1 MTGQLQ
7 SNEDFYAV
15 IPAGGMG
22 TRLWPVSTSEKP
34 KFLQSILNNN
44 ESLLQST
51 WERLKS
57 LVPVERILIVTGLS
71 YRDEV
76 LQQIPDLLPNNL
88 ILEPSPRDSGAAIG
102 LAAAVIH
109 KRNPN
114 AIIGSFH
121 ADHVIRGLSSFT
133 LAVTQSVI
141 SAEAGYLSVIGIHPT
156 RAATGFGYIK
166 TAGPQPKIRE
176 GVGFSVERFVEKP
189 DLDTARSYLQ
199 SGEYFWNAGIF
210 IAKTELILEA
220 FKKNSPDLHRC
231 LLELAEVFGT
241 ETCEAE
247 FDRIW
252 QAVERIAFEYP
263 VAIPLA
269 EEGKLVVIP
278 GHFFWEDVGDFAA
291 IHRMFTGGNSKAL
304 ATIGDKDSIIAQD
317 SSGLVIRRSDRI
329 IAVTGVSQIVV
340 VDTPDALLVTSLSN
354 VQGVKQIVAELD
366 KREYNPL
373 NTN

>member
-1 MTGQLQ
+1 MTGELQ
-7 SNEDFYAV
+7 SNQDFYAV

-34 KFLQSILNNN
+34 KFLQSMLNNN
-44 ESLLQST
+44 ESLLQAT

-57 LVPVERILIVTGLS
+57 LVPAERILIVTGFS
-71 YRDEV
+71 YKDEV

-133 LAVTQSVI
+133 LAVTQSVV
-141 SAEAGYLSVIGIHPT
+141 SAAAGYLSVIGIHPT

-176 GVGFSVERFVEKP
+176 GVGFSVECFIEKP

-220 FKKNSPDLHRC
+220 FKKNSPVLYTS
-231 LLELAEVFGT
+231 LMELGDVFGS
-241 ETCEAE
+241 EKCDAE
-247 FDRIW
+247 FERIW
-252 QAVERIAFEYP
+252 QSVEKIAFEYP

-291 IHRMFTGGNSKAL
+291 IHRMLTGGNSNAL
-304 ATIGDKDSIIAQD
+304 ATIGDRDSIIAQE
-317 SSGLVIRRSDRI
+317 SSGLIIKRSDRL

-340 VDTPDALLVTSLSN
+340 VDTPEALLVTTLQN
-354 VQGVKQIVAELD
+354 VQGVKQIVAELGR
-366 KREYNPL
+366 RESK
-373 NTN
+373 